1 MSTFGPAFLDEL
13 RNRLTLSEVIGRRVK
28 ITRAGREF
36 KACCPFHKEKSPS
49 FTINDAKGFFHC
61 FGCGAHGDVI
71 GFTMRQ
77 ENRSFPEAVEIL
89 AGMAGMQVPKSSPE
103 EAKRYE
109 EEKNLYT
116 LIDEAAR
123 WFEEQLR
130 IPSGRVA
137 LDYAKRRNL
146 SEETI
151 SRFRLGY
158 APNDAQALIK
168 YLTAKGYKPQQ
179 MIDAGLAKKSE
190 RDEGVYSFFRG
201 RLIFPVGDRR
211 GRVVAFGARLLE
223 GDGPKYINSAD
234 HGLFHKGQL
243 LYGFSRA
250 RAAAA
255 DGKPLIITEGYM
267 DVIRLV
273 EAGFMGAVA
282 PLGTALTEEQIQLLW
297 KIIPKPPVRPDLL
310 NHIPILCFDGD
321 NAGSKAAER
330 ALERILPHLAA
341 DQSVRFA
348 AMPAGED
355 PDTLILNKGPTAMQA
370 VLDAALPLIDFMWQ
384 RTAGE
389 RPLNTPEDRAG
400 FRRALEARV
409 ALIKDRTLQQDYRN
423 SLQERLQQSFS
434 PQSGNDNYSGAR
446 PQHQNRFE
454 KRGGKNNSNSKAYP
468 RSFMPV
474 IKPRPLPN
482 NLQERIVLALLINH
496 PALFAEMEG
505 ALHNLPITDTSL
517 EPLRQGVFDFMSET
531 GLEHENPAA
540 LRDFLEKM
548 GLGQA
553 LSRVLSPDLYVHAG
567 FARPERPLSAALAGW
582 HDIWN
587 SHLRVLLQDDLKNAS
602 LELKN
607 TGDSA
612 VLERIGQLQAMLI
625 DMDEKAEREVAEF

>member
-116 LIDEAAR
+116 LIDEAAK

-130 IPSGRVA
+130 IPTGRIV
-137 LDYAKRRNL
+137 LDYAKKRNL

-190 RDEGVYSFFRG
+190 RGTSNQDGGVYSFFRG

-330 ALERILPHLAA
+330 ALERVLPHIAA

-348 AMPAGED
+348 AMPTGED
-355 PDTLILNKGPTAMQA
+355 PDTLILNKGPSARQT

-384 RTAGE
+384 RTAGD

-409 ALIKDRTLQQDYRN
+409 ALIKDRALQQDYKN
-423 SLQERLQQSFS
+423 TVQERLQQNFS
-434 PQSGNDNYSGAR
+434 SAGNEN
-446 PQHQNRFE
+446 QKRFE
-454 KRGGKNNSNSKAYP
+454 KRSGNKNSNSKSYG

-496 PALFAEMEG
+496 PALFVEMEG
-505 ALHNLPITDTSL
+505 ALHNLPITDAGL
-517 EPLRQGVFDFMSET
+517 DPLRQGIFDFMAEPD
-531 GLEHENPAA
+531 LEHENPAV
-540 LRDFLEKM
+540 LKDYLEKA

-553 LSRVLSPDLYVHAG
+553 LAKVLSPDLYVHAG
-567 FARPERPLSAALAGW
+567 FARPERPLSTALAGW

-587 SHLRVLLQDDLKNAS
+587 RHLRVLLQDDLKNAS

-612 VLERIGQLQAMLI
+612 VLERISQLQAMLI
-625 DMDEKAEREVAEF
+625 DMDEKAEREVAES

>member
-1 MSTFGPAFLDEL
+1 M
-13 RNRLTLSEVIGRRVK
+13 
-28 ITRAGREF
+28 
-36 KACCPFHKEKSPS
+36 
-49 FTINDAKGFFHC
+49 
-61 FGCGAHGDVI
+61 
-71 GFTMRQ
+71 
-77 ENRSFPEAVEIL
+77 
-89 AGMAGMQVPKSSPE
+89 
-103 EAKRYE
+103 
-109 EEKNLYT
+109 
-116 LIDEAAR
+116 
-123 WFEEQLR
+123 
-130 IPSGRVA
+130 
-137 LDYAKRRNL
+137 
-146 SEETI
+146 
-151 SRFRLGY
+151 
-158 APNDAQALIK
+158 
-168 YLTAKGYKPQQ
+168 
-179 MIDAGLAKKSE
+179 
-190 RDEGVYSFFRG
+190 
-201 RLIFPVGDRR
+201 IFPVGDRR

-223 GDGPKYINSAD
+223 GEGPKYINSAD

-330 ALERILPHLAA
+330 ALERILPHLAP

-348 AMPAGED
+348 AMPTGED

-370 VLDAALPLIDFMWQ
+370 VLDAAQPLIDFLWQ

-400 FRRALEARV
+400 FRRALETRV
-409 ALIKDRTLQQDYRN
+409 ALIQDRSLQQDYKN
-423 SLQERLQQSFS
+423 MIQERLQQSFAS
-434 PQSGNDNYSGAR
+434 APRDFARNDNRAPY
-446 PQHQNRFE
+446 Q
-454 KRGGKNNSNSKAYP
+454 KRDNSKSYQ

-474 IKPRPLPN
+474 LKARPLPN

-496 PALFAEMEG
+496 PALFTEMEG
-505 ALHNLPITDTSL
+505 ALDNLPITDATL
-517 EPLRQGVFDFMSET
+517 EPIRQAVFDFMSDPD
-531 GLEHENPAA
+531 GEHENPVA
-540 LRDFLEKM
+540 LRDFLEKA
-548 GLGQA
+548 GLGAA
-553 LSRVLSPDLYVHAG
+553 LSKVLSQDLYVHAG
-567 FARPERPLSAALAGW
+567 FARPDRPLSTALAGW

-587 SHLRVLLQDDLKNAS
+587 RHLRVLLQDDLKNAS

-612 VLERIGQLQAMLI
+612 VLERIQQLQAMLI
-625 DMDEKAEREVAEF
+625 DMDEKAEAEVMEN

>member
-116 LIDEAAR
+116 LIDEAAK

-130 IPSGRVA
+130 IPTGRIV
-137 LDYAKRRNL
+137 LDYAKKRNL

-190 RDEGVYSFFRG
+190 RGTSNQDGGVYSFFRG

-330 ALERILPHLAA
+330 ALERVLPHIAA

-348 AMPAGED
+348 AMPTGED
-355 PDTLILNKGPTAMQA
+355 PDTLILNKGPSAMQT

-384 RTAGE
+384 RTAGD

-409 ALIKDRTLQQDYRN
+409 ALIKDRALQQDYKN
-423 SLQERLQQSFS
+423 TVQERLQQNFS
-434 PQSGNDNYSGAR
+434 SAGNEN
-446 PQHQNRFE
+446 QKRFE
-454 KRGGKNNSNSKAYP
+454 KRSGNKNSNSKSYG

-496 PALFAEMEG
+496 PALFVEMEG
-505 ALHNLPITDTSL
+505 ALHNLPITDAGL
-517 EPLRQGVFDFMSET
+517 DPLRQGIFDFMAEPD
-531 GLEHENPAA
+531 LEHENPAV
-540 LRDFLEKM
+540 LKDYLEKA

-553 LSRVLSPDLYVHAG
+553 LAKVLSPDLYVHAG
-567 FARPERPLSAALAGW
+567 FARPERPLSTALAGW

-587 SHLRVLLQDDLKNAS
+587 RHLRVLLQDDLKNAS

-612 VLERIGQLQAMLI
+612 VLERISQLQAMLI
-625 DMDEKAEREVAEF
+625 DMDEKAEREVAES

>member
-36 KACCPFHKEKSPS
+36 KACCPFHKEKSAS

-116 LIDEAAR
+116 LIEEAAK

-130 IPSGRVA
+130 IPSGRTA
-137 LDYAKRRNL
+137 LEYAKRRNL
-146 SEETI
+146 KEETI
-151 SRFRLGY
+151 ARFRLGF
-158 APNDAQALIK
+158 APNDAQGLIK
-168 YLTAKGYKPQQ
+168 YLTAKGYTPKQ
-179 MIDAGLAKKSE
+179 MIDAGLAKQSE
-190 RDEGVYSFFRG
+190 RDNSVYSFFRG

-223 GDGPKYINSAD
+223 GEGPKYINSAD

-282 PLGTALTEEQIQLLW
+282 PLGTALTEDQIQLLW
-297 KIIPKPPVRPDLL
+297 KIIPRPPVRPDTQ

-348 AMPAGED
+348 AMPTGED
-355 PDTLILNKGPTAMQA
+355 PDTLILNKGPSAMQM
-370 VLDAALPLIDFMWQ
+370 VLDAAQPLVDFLWQ

-409 ALIKDRTLQQDYRN
+409 ALIKDNTVKQDYQSTLQQ
-423 SLQERLQQSFS
+423 RLRENFS
-434 PQSGNDNYSGAR
+434 SNDNRQGGNQASY
-446 PQHQNRFE
+446 QKRFE
-454 KRGGKNNSNSKAYP
+454 KGQKWDKSKGYQN
-468 RSFMPV
+468 SFMPL

-505 ALHNLPITDTSL
+505 ALHNLPMTDPAF
-517 EPLRQGVFDFMSET
+517 EPMRQAIFDFMAENEPDPNNPEALPLALKDY
-531 GLEHENPAA
+531 LEKSGCGAA
-540 LRDFLEKM
+540 LNT
-548 GLGQA
+548 
-553 LSRVLSPDLYVHAG
+553 VLSPDLYIHAG
-567 FARPERPLSAALAGW
+567 FARPNRPINDALAGW

-587 SHLRVLLQDDLKNAS
+587 RHLRVILQEELKSAS

-612 VLERIGQLQAMLI
+612 VLERIQQLQAMLI
-625 DMDEKAEREVAEF
+625 EMDEKSEREAGE

>member
-130 IPSGRVA
+130 IPSGRMA
-137 LDYAKRRNL
+137 LEYAKRRNL
-146 SEETI
+146 SQETI
-151 SRFRLGY
+151 DRFRLGY

-179 MIDAGLAKKSE
+179 MVDAGVAKKSE
-190 RDEGVYSFFRG
+190 RDTSKDGGVYSFFRG

-297 KIIPKPPVRPDLL
+297 KIVPKPPVRPDLL

-330 ALERILPHLAA
+330 ALERILPHLAP

-355 PDTLILNKGPTAMQA
+355 PDTLILNKGPAAMQA
-370 VLDAALPLIDFMWQ
+370 VLDAAQPLIDFMWQ
-384 RTAGE
+384 RTAGD

-400 FRRALEARV
+400 FRRALDARIG
-409 ALIKDRTLQQDYRN
+409 LIKDRALQQDYKN
-423 SLQERLQQSFS
+423 SIQERLQQSFS
-434 PQSGNDNYSGAR
+434 GNDNR
-446 PQHQNRFE
+446 PQQQRFE
-454 KRGGKNNSNSKAYP
+454 KRDASKSYG

-496 PALFAEMEG
+496 PALFVEMES
-505 ALHNLPITDTSL
+505 ALDTLPITDASL
-517 EPLRQGVFDFMSET
+517 EPLRQGVFDFMSESNM
-531 GLEHENPAA
+531 EHENPAA
-540 LRDFLEKM
+540 LREFLEKA

-587 SHLRVLLQDDLKNAS
+587 RHERISAENELKNLS
-602 LELKN
+602 LELKS

-612 VLERIGQLQAMLI
+612 ILERIEQLQAMLI
-625 DMDEKAEREVAEF
+625 HMDEKAEREVVEL